1 MFLKDEEIIMGFFN
15 KKKKDSDPE
24 EIREDLDLNMDV
36 NEDAQL
42 DDSLKED
49 IEKYVKDINSDVIQ
63 NTLNEDGRRYTMLV
77 EEAFSNKNP
86 ENDEEV
92 ENKGI
97 LLKGNVEGKI
107 KKGDMIYC
115 LHPGMKLAKATVKQL
130 IVNNKPVDEA
140 KDCEIG
146 IIVENLNVERVFKY
160 MVVTSITP
168 MEIRAKEKN
177 GQRIICEDIENPAL
191 SGLMGQYN
199 KFCKDQEYLNVLTY
213 RIVHALFI
221 TAIYDTQE
229 DEDNEVTLE
238 NGHTVKKMVF
248 PLVANDKN
256 GSKAVP
262 VFTDMVSFNRWIN
275 VFDKQKGMVVPNS
288 FQVMSGVSLNGN
300 NGIVINPFNLDH
312 IFIPNDLIKNIMN
325 TDGYK
330 QEFGPKQAGN
340 SDNNQ
345 NGEMQQ
351 EKINANNQIKIG
363 IPKRTEQLDDIEK
376 ALREFGEKNI
386 NVKEIYMF
394 IMIRENNRESFF
406 CIMDIPKD
414 PNIAKD
420 IFEEASKAIKP
431 YIFQGQRMEFA
442 FKQKAFDPVTDANEP
457 FYKA

>member
-1 MFLKDEEIIMGFFN
+1 MPFSFKACNI
-15 KKKKDSDPE
+15 SD
-24 EIREDLDLNMDV
+24 
-36 NEDAQL
+36 
-42 DDSLKED
+42 
-49 IEKYVKDINSDVIQ
+49 
-63 NTLNEDGRRYTMLV
+63 
-77 EEAFSNKNP
+77 
-86 ENDEEV
+86 
-92 ENKGI
+92 
-97 LLKGNVEGKI
+97 
-107 KKGDMIYC
+107 
-115 LHPGMKLAKATVKQL
+115 
-130 IVNNKPVDEA
+130 
-140 KDCEIG
+140 
-146 IIVENLNVERVFKY
+146 
-160 MVVTSITP
+160 
-168 MEIRAKEKN
+168 
-177 GQRIICEDIENPAL
+177 
-191 SGLMGQYN
+191 
-199 KFCKDQEYLNVLTY
+199 NVLFK
-213 RIVHALFI
+213 A
-221 TAIYDTQE
+221 
-229 DEDNEVTLE
+229 
-238 NGHTVKKMVF
+238 

-340 SDNNQ
+340 SNNNQ

-442 FKQKAFDPVTDANEP
+442 FKQKAFDPVTEANEP